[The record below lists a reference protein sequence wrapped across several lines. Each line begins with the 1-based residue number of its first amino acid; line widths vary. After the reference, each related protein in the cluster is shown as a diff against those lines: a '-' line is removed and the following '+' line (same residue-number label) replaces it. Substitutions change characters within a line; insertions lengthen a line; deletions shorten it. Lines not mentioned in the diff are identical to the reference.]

1 MALNNLPLDI
11 LDSLCQFVHKRDLLA
26 LARSSAVFY
35 PSAQRYLYRHLAL
48 FNYTDAVRCLET
60 LRRRRDLARHVRVL
74 SLRLDPNAPVLRS
87 FVELLATVLP
97 DVHNLVSL
105 DIVIPPSASTAFV
118 APEARGTVYPR
129 LTHFSCNLPLD
140 GAVCSFLQ
148 CLPAARELQ
157 LGECTGIVSASST
170 SSSLPVLPAS
180 ALPNLALFMG
190 PSDAA
195 AVLVPGRPLESVHLY
210 SGELSEDVLVALAR
224 SSSAITIF
232 GAFTHS
238 LSPSVLHCLAA
249 SLPHLHHLR
258 IMTMYHA
265 SNQPDDLFYGQ
276 VVQILSTLPA
286 LVSAE
291 LAGFR
296 WVSWKDAAGARSG
309 GRAKSKPARVHA
321 APRTEPLDTPDRI
334 GNDAY

>member
-1 MALNNLPLDI
+1 MALDNLPLDI
-11 LDSLCQFVHKRDLLA
+11 LDALCQFVHNNDLLA
-26 LARSSAVFY
+26 LSRSSSAFC
-35 PSAQRYLYRHLAL
+35 PPAQRYIYRRLAL
-48 FNYTDAVRCLET
+48 FNFTDAVRCLRT
-60 LRRRRDLARHVRVL
+60 LRKRRHLARHVRVL
-74 SLRLDPNAPVLRS
+74 TLRLDPNALVLRS
-87 FVELLATVLP
+87 FVDLLAAVLSEMP
-97 DVHNLVSL
+97 NLTSL
-105 DIVIPPSASTAFV
+105 DIVIPPSASRAFF
-118 APEARGTVYPR
+118 AAEMRGTVYKR
-129 LTHFSCNLPLD
+129 LSHFSCNLPLD
-140 GAVCSFLQ
+140 DVMSSFLQ
-148 CLPAARELQ
+148 RLPAATELQ
-157 LGECTGIVSASST
+157 LGERAASL
-170 SSSLPVLPAS
+170 SSSPSLPILPSS

-224 SSSAITIF
+224 SSSAITVF

-238 LSPSVLHCLAA
+238 LSPSVLHCLAEN
-249 SLPHLHHLR
+249 LPHLHHLR

-296 WVSWKDAAGARSG
+296 WVSWKDTTGSRSE
-309 GRAKSKPARVHA
+309 GRPKSKPARTHA
-321 APRTEPLDTPDRI
+321 AARTEPLDASRSINI
-334 GNDAY
+334 GLY